1 MKTARELIGELVNVN
16 YALTNESYEKESM
29 ENDQRLEELSIKQH
43 NIESEIKDKV
53 KNIDSFMLDLNRREH
68 VVDANI
74 EAMKEEIDRLQARK
88 KALEQ
93 SKKFFNKFL
102 LPIIIKEAG
111 DENGVYETDTARYK
125 LYQTWGPLELTGDQ
139 IDDQYMYTR
148 TSEVID
154 RQKARADAI
163 AASEKGEDLPT
174 GFKIKKV
181 DRIRRS

>member
-93 SKKFFNKFL
+93 SKKFFNKF
-102 LPIIIKEAG
+102 
-111 DENGVYETDTARYK
+111 
-125 LYQTWGPLELTGDQ
+125 
-139 IDDQYMYTR
+139 
-148 TSEVID
+148 SH
-154 RQKARADAI
+154 
-163 AASEKGEDLPT
+163 
-174 GFKIKKV
+174 
-181 DRIRRS
+181 